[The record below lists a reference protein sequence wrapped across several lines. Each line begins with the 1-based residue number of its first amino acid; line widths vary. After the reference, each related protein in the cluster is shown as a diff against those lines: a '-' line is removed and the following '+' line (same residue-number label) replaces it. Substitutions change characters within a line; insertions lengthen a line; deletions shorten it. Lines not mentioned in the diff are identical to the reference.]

1 MSTEI
6 LKQLA
11 APFDPHVVSWRVTNT
26 NREKTKG
33 QAACYIDARDVQ
45 RRLDQ
50 VMGLNWSSELGTQG
64 GLVTCR
70 IGLYI
75 DGQWIYRQD
84 GTAAVREKAPQ
95 AEQST
100 KEEQEREM
108 SLKGAASDA
117 LKRAAVQW
125 GIGRYLYS
133 IDSPWVQIDQYRR
146 IEKSEHQRL
155 FGLLEQHYDRWHR
168 NSGGNVQTMPQSNPG
183 TQRPAQNG
191 DAGKTYIE
199 GDEALP
205 ILTEARK
212 NTDFHRIETLLSTNV
227 KTDGDITR
235 ILGAESNK
243 AAIDGWPDAWKAVM
257 RGLVKAAK
265 AKASANRPPAENRDA
280 A

>member
-11 APFDPHVVSWRVTNT
+11 APFDPHVVSWRVTNMT
-26 NREKTKG
+26 QDKKKG

-45 RRLDQ
+45 RRLDY
-50 VMGLNWSSELGTQG
+50 VMGTNWSSELGTQG
-64 GLVTCR
+64 GLVTCK

-75 DGQWIYRQD
+75 DGQWVYRQD
-84 GTAAVREKAPQ
+84 GTAAVRETDQHSERDEAK
-95 AEQST
+95 
-100 KEEQEREM
+100 REM
-108 SLKGAASDA
+108 NLKGAASDA
-117 LKRAAVQW
+117 LKRTAVQW

-133 IDSPWVQIDQYRR
+133 LDNPWVALDQRKR
-146 IEKSEHQRL
+146 IEKSEQEKL
-155 FGLLEQHYDRWHR
+155 FRIVEQHYDRWHR
-168 NSGGNVQTMPQSNPG
+168 SSGGNVHAMPQSNPG
-183 TQRPAQNG
+183 TQKSAPGA

-205 ILTEARK
+205 ILAEARK
-212 NTDFHRIETLLSTNV
+212 NTDFHRIEILLSTNV

-235 ILGAESNK
+235 IIGAENNK
-243 AAIDGWPDAWKAVM
+243 AAIEGWPDAWKGVM

-265 AKASANRPPAENRDA
+265 AKASANRPPPENRDA